1 MTNAHGKT
9 GQMAVCCQNLMLG
22 MFSIHSVL
30 SVLVGAL
37 FKKFGLF
44 LNMPCT
50 IYEHMFRQ
58 NPQLQPSNVT
68 LPLLN
73 VS

>member
-1 MTNAHGKT
+1 
-9 GQMAVCCQNLMLG
+9 
-22 MFSIHSVL
+22 
-30 SVLVGAL
+30 
-37 FKKFGLF
+37 
-44 LNMPCT
+44 MPCT

-73 VS
+73 VSWWYSWCGKGFSIVSIIYVTPWTWL